1 MNKKIVL
8 ILLILISVISVIFV
22 YNDDFIYKKEILK
35 ITSIKTINEDESSN
49 LLGIKEKVYEKE
61 ITGIITNGKN
71 KGIIKNIKYE
81 ETYSSVITEKYKVG
95 DKVFID
101 NNNIETLKR
110 DTYIVLLIMLFIIA
124 IYIVGKYRG
133 LLSVISVMIN
143 SIIFYIGLI
152 LYFKGINIIFI
163 CVIESIIFSCISLLI
178 AGGINKKV
186 LSAII
191 SVVTSILIIL
201 LLLIIVSKITNYKG
215 INFNEIAYL
224 TVPIEDILIPEL
236 LIGTLG
242 AIMDIG
248 ITMSSSI
255 SELIDKDNKIT
266 KKSLYK
272 SSKEIGKDIMSTMS
286 NVLFFTYICA
296 GLPML
301 VLAIR
306 NGVTITNFIAS
317 NYSIEITRFL
327 VGSIGIVLTIPISTF
342 ISIKILKRG
351 NVWI

>member
-1 MNKKIVL
+1 MIRKKIVL
-8 ILLILISVISVIFV
+8 ILLIIISVISVIFV

-49 LLGIKEKVYEKE
+49 LIGIKEKVYEKE

-71 KGIIKNIKYE
+71 KGTTKTIKYE

-124 IYIVGKYRG
+124 IYIVGNYRG
-133 LLSVISVMIN
+133 LLSVISVIIN

-152 LYFKGINIIFI
+152 LYFKGINILFI
-163 CVIESIIFSCISLLI
+163 CIIESIIFSIISLLI

-186 LSAII
+186 LSAIL
-191 SVVTSILIIL
+191 SVITSIIIVL
-201 LLLIIVSKITNYKG
+201 LLLIIISKITNYKG

-224 TVPIEDILIPEL
+224 TVPIEDILLPEL

-242 AIMDIG
+242 AIMDVG

-255 SELIDKDNKIT
+255 SELIDKDKNIT
-266 KKSLYK
+266 KKNLYK

-296 GLPML
+296 GLPMF
-301 VLAIR
+301 VLALR

-327 VGSIGIVLTIPISTF
+327 VGSIGIVLTIPVATF

-351 NVWI
+351 NV

>member
-1 MNKKIVL
+1 MIKKNIVL
-8 ILLILISVISVIFV
+8 IILILISILSVIFV

-35 ITSIKTINEDESSN
+35 ITSIKTINEDESTNS
-49 LLGIKEKVYEKE
+49 LGIKEKYYEKE
-61 ITGIITNGKN
+61 ITGTITNGKN
-71 KGIIKNIKYE
+71 KGTIKTINYE

-101 NNNIETLKR
+101 NFNIETLKR
-110 DTYIVLLIMLFIIA
+110 DTYIVFLIVFFIIA
-124 IYIVGKYRG
+124 IYIVGKFRG
-133 LLSVISVMIN
+133 LLSVISVIIN
-143 SIIFYIGLI
+143 CIIFYIGLI
-152 LYFKGINIIFI
+152 LYFKGINILVI
-163 CVIESIIFSCISLLI
+163 CVIESIIFSFISLLI

-191 SVVTSILIIL
+191 SVITSIIIML
-201 LLLIIVSKITNYKG
+201 LLLIIISKITNYKG

-224 TVPIEDILIPEL
+224 TVPYEDILLPEL

-242 AIMDIG
+242 AIMDVG

-255 SELIDKDNKIT
+255 SELIDKNNKIS
-266 KKSLYK
+266 KKNLFK
-272 SSKEIGKDIMSTMS
+272 SSKEIGKDIMSTMC

-296 GLPML
+296 GLPMF
-301 VLAIR
+301 VLSLR
-306 NGVTITNFIAS
+306 NGVTMSNYISS

-327 VGSIGIVLTIPISTF
+327 VGSIGIIMTIPISTF

-351 NVWI
+351 KI